1 MSYRNATPVL
11 RVSDY
16 PRSKAFY
23 TDIMGF
29 EVINEAGEPV
39 TGFGIFRAG
48 TAQIFLTS
56 WDGPAEAYD
65 GWRGYFY
72 VDDQPAMIARLN
84 AAGTAFKGPE
94 DTFYNM
100 REVTVTDPDGNVL
113 CFGTDMPQ
121 PDEAA
126 T

>member
-16 PRSKAFY
+16 QRAKAFY
-23 TDIMGF
+23 MDVLDF
-29 EVINEAGEPV
+29 DVINEAGDPV
-39 TGFGIFRAG
+39 TGFGIFKAG

-56 WDGPAEAYD
+56 WDGVEAAYD

-72 VDDQPAMIARLN
+72 VNDQPAMIERLI
-84 AAGTAFKGPE
+84 AKGQPFKGPE

-113 CFGTDMPQ
+113 CFGTDMPKAESA
-121 PDEAA
+121 D